1 MEDVEGAAAEPVLQ
15 INGDRLWA
23 TLMELKEIGSYDDA
37 ATGLRGVTG
46 RPPCSSSGPELNAA
60 QARHQTE
67 VTQLKAKLRQREAE
81 LAAVHG
87 ELLRLTTGRPPPD

>member
-1 MEDVEGAAAEPVLQ
+1 VNRKTIYNHP
-15 INGDRLWA
+15 
-23 TLMELKEIGSYDDA
+23 
-37 ATGLRGVTG
+37 GLRERIRAYTQ
-46 RPPCSSSGPELNAA
+46 RPRTVPPEPTAGGDSSITAALRNELNAA

-87 ELLRLTTGRPPPD
+87 ELHCLTTGRPPPD